1 MTDQTGIG
9 RPTTYHAASAA
20 YSYTGDARARHDE
33 LAQREQLARAY
44 ATLKTR
50 GEYDPGKH
58 GSGDTEALTLAGC
71 LEILATGEVVART
84 CRHPVDVDRA
94 LAAGCGLGSGGGRAR
109 LPRGHAR
116 QDYRESAA
124 DFGTSARPRLPGRCA
139 KTRQARLRT
148 APRVEEPPSRTPLR
162 RGENH
167 QKGTHAQGTPRTHR
181 LKNKLRAC
189 LRTRGCDFA

>member
-124 DFGTSARPRLPGRCA
+124 DFGTSARPRPAWPVRQNPASPAPDGPQGR
-139 KTRQARLRT
+139 RT
-148 APRVEEPPSRTPLR
+148 AIPHPTTTWGKPPEGNARSGHAANAQVKEQAKSLFENSRL
-162 RGENH
+162 
-167 QKGTHAQGTPRTHR
+167 
-181 LKNKLRAC
+181 
-189 LRTRGCDFA
+189 